1 MESGVAPSGGLASV
15 PAGPALCAR
24 LSQLEAGAVEDEPLL
39 ALLSA
44 EARQLGYQQAR
55 VWAVLT
61 EIAHRDPMPA
71 AVPRLSPEQRCVFAG
86 CRRPATSCDQDHRHD
101 YARGGQTAEHN
112 LEPACRHDHANK
124 TERGWRLVQLNPHT
138 YCWISPLGRRH
149 IVQVN
154 PIAPALPTPIPR
166 DARPAKPA
174 RSRCPTSMHP
184 HRHSSS

>member
-1 MESGVAPSGGLASV
+1 MESGVAMSGGLASV

-71 AVPRLSPEQRCVFAG
+71 AVPRLSPEQVFDSAVEEIRAELLLTRRGAARELEHADTVCAQPRVFAALQRG
-86 CRRPATSCDQDHRHD
+86 EIDRARFAVEPNSYLRMFPEIQLAPEDQGVGRGSHRLHRRRRHGQEAASRSATS
-101 YARGGQTAEHN
+101 
-112 LEPACRHDHANK
+112 
-124 TERGWRLVQLNPHT
+124 
-138 YCWISPLGRRH
+138 
-149 IVQVN
+149 
-154 PIAPALPTPIPR
+154 
-166 DARPAKPA
+166 
-174 RSRCPTSMHP
+174 
-184 HRHSSS
+184 